1 MYCESV
7 FDNCATVFG
16 NKIGFWPTSNALF
29 ENKCCANT
37 VAETVAVILL
47 VNVSTKNKVFD
58 VFASRSVNCVNCE
71 ILIVDIFYPSKMNVP
86 SSVVK

>member
-1 MYCESV
+1 M
-7 FDNCATVFG
+7 
-16 NKIGFWPTSNALF
+16 
-29 ENKCCANT
+29 
-37 VAETVAVILL
+37 LL